1 MRHLARTRPRL
12 TLAALVGL
20 TAGIAWAWLI
30 PHATLTQS
38 LLTGWDTGVW
48 LYLIL
53 IFVRTL
59 RSNADD
65 VRRVAMMEDE
75 NAGVILVTVCVAALA
90 SLAAII

>member
-38 LLTGWDTGVW
+38 LLTGWDTGP
-48 LYLIL
+48 
-53 IFVRTL
+53 
-59 RSNADD
+59 
-65 VRRVAMMEDE
+65 
-75 NAGVILVTVCVAALA
+75 AGTQGYGCI
-90 SLAAII
+90 

>member
-30 PHATLTQS
+30 PQATLTQS

-59 RSNADD
+59 RSNAK
-65 VRRVAMMEDE
+65 
-75 NAGVILVTVCVAALA
+75 
-90 SLAAII
+90 

>member
-1 MRHLARTRPRL
+1 MGLLARNRRRL
-12 TLAALVGL
+12 SFAALGGL
-20 TAGIAWAWLI
+20 TAGIGWALLI

-53 IFVRTL
+53 IFVRTV

-65 VRRVAMMEDE
+65 VRRVAMVED
-75 NAGVILVTVCVAALA
+75 
-90 SLAAII
+90 